1 MIDNSKFNTSYTAIK
16 LPIPAKVYIY
26 KKEFLTIFLFLLFSF
41 FTPSLLKA
49 QEQLDNS
56 EEITVFLSVQ
66 GIGGFDISA
75 IYKNDEIFLPV
86 NEVFQCLKINQ
97 KNSDLNDSISGFYLN
112 ETNKYII
119 SKPSNSILLD
129 QKLIQ
134 LSDKELIK
142 SDNLGLALRLDQY
155 SKVFGLNCSFS
166 FSNLMVE
173 LKTNHELPLIKEMR
187 LEQIRKNIHR
197 LRGDI
202 SVDTTIQRKYHL
214 FKGGMADWAVYSTQS
229 SNGSAETRAL
239 LGIGTEFLG
248 GETNIELNYST
259 RAKFEKRTQQYRWRW
274 ANNNTRL
281 VKQITLGKIPSR
293 SIASIYSPIIGGII
307 TNTPTTYRRSF
318 GSYTLTDFTEPG
330 WTVELYINNVIVDY
344 TIADASGFYK
354 FDIPLVYGSSNVLIK
369 YYGPWGE
376 ERSKEQRINVP
387 FNFLPSGE
395 LQYTIAGA
403 MVQDTSHSIFSRSE
417 ANYGINRYLTIGA
430 GLEYLSSIKS
440 TPSIPFINASAQ
452 LFSNFLI
459 NTEYA
464 HGVRSKTILSYSS
477 PSNFTF
483 DIDYTRYA
491 FEQKAITYNY
501 VEERKIR
508 VSIPLSLRT
517 LKAYSRLSFSQN
529 ILKETTYS
537 TAEATLSTFYKGLS
551 ANFTGNANWLGKN
564 EPFIYGNLAVGYKF
578 FKKLSIRPQIQY
590 DFSNSNLIFTK
601 IELENYFSPKCHL
614 SMVWENNIRNN
625 FNSLELTF
633 RYDLSFAQI
642 SANARVSKNF
652 FMTGQSARG
661 SLAFGS
667 GHGQLLTS
675 SRPQVGKTGLTIIP
689 YLDINN
695 DNHRNDN
702 EPITSGLNLRINGGR
717 ILPNTK
723 DSIIRVVDLEPFTSY
738 LLEFSDT
745 QFDNIAWQLQH
756 KTISILMDPNQFK
769 LLELPIK
776 IMGEINGVV
785 YMKTGSNLRSQSR
798 IQINIFSDNGRF
810 IAKTQS
816 ESDGYFNYIGLAP
829 GSYYAEIDSVQVSRL
844 KVSPSPKRRN
854 FEIRPSENGDIIDNI
869 EFVLIKKDIDSQS
882 SVETQ
887 PTIKTEKLSNPA
899 NTSVNPLKIIENT
912 KTELPI
918 VSNKDNTTQKNIE
931 KISPAKT
938 DSTVILGNN
947 TKVTVKPK
955 VIENPYEIN
964 THKYFIQA
972 GAFKDQNNA
981 EVLAKKLQAYTSK
994 PWMIIS
1000 ESRFYKVRLGYFETR
1015 YKAFET
1021 KKSLTFPG
1029 IRFFIDKTE

>member
-1 MIDNSKFNTSYTAIK
+1 
-16 LPIPAKVYIY
+16 V
-26 KKEFLTIFLFLLFSF
+26 
-41 FTPSLLKA
+41 
-49 QEQLDNS
+49 
-56 EEITVFLSVQ
+56 
-66 GIGGFDISA
+66 
-75 IYKNDEIFLPV
+75 
-86 NEVFQCLKINQ
+86 
-97 KNSDLNDSISGFYLN
+97 
-112 ETNKYII
+112 
-119 SKPSNSILLD
+119 
-129 QKLIQ
+129 
-134 LSDKELIK
+134 
-142 SDNLGLALRLDQY
+142 
-155 SKVFGLNCSFS
+155 
-166 FSNLMVE
+166 
-173 LKTNHELPLIKEMR
+173 
-187 LEQIRKNIHR
+187 R
-197 LRGDI
+197 LR
-202 SVDTTIQRKYHL
+202 
-214 FKGGMADWAVYSTQS
+214 
-229 SNGSAETRAL
+229 
-239 LGIGTEFLG
+239 
-248 GETNIELNYST
+248 
-259 RAKFEKRTQQYRWRW
+259 
-274 ANNNTRL
+274 
-281 VKQITLGKIPSR
+281 
-293 SIASIYSPIIGGII
+293 
-307 TNTPTTYRRSF
+307 
-318 GSYTLTDFTEPG
+318 
-330 WTVELYINNVIVDY
+330 
-344 TIADASGFYK
+344 
-354 FDIPLVYGSSNVLIK
+354 
-369 YYGPWGE
+369 
-376 ERSKEQRINVP
+376 
-387 FNFLPSGE
+387 
-395 LQYTIAGA
+395 
-403 MVQDTSHSIFSRSE
+403 
-417 ANYGINRYLTIGA
+417 
-430 GLEYLSSIKS
+430 
-440 TPSIPFINASAQ
+440 
-452 LFSNFLI
+452 
-459 NTEYA
+459 
-464 HGVRSKTILSYSS
+464 
-477 PSNFTF
+477 
-483 DIDYTRYA
+483 
-491 FEQKAITYNY
+491 
-501 VEERKIR
+501 
-508 VSIPLSLRT
+508 
-517 LKAYSRLSFSQN
+517 
-529 ILKETTYS
+529 
-537 TAEATLSTFYKGLS
+537 
-551 ANFTGNANWLGKN
+551 
-564 EPFIYGNLAVGYKF
+564 
-578 FKKLSIRPQIQY
+578 
-590 DFSNSNLIFTK
+590 
-601 IELENYFSPKCHL
+601 
-614 SMVWENNIRNN
+614 
-625 FNSLELTF
+625 
-633 RYDLSFAQI
+633 
-642 SANARVSKNF
+642 
-652 FMTGQSARG
+652 
-661 SLAFGS
+661 
-667 GHGQLLTS
+667 
-675 SRPQVGKTGLTIIP
+675 
-689 YLDINN
+689 
-695 DNHRNDN
+695 
-702 EPITSGLNLRINGGR
+702 GGR

-1000 ESRFYKVRLGYFETR
+1000 ESRLYKVRLGYFETR